1 MRLKQPVNGLT
12 AAGLAAALAAIAASP
27 VLAQVG
33 GANDRMPGGV
43 ERAPDTAGSGA
54 ASDSLKPSA
63 APRMGTTRGLTAKP
77 PSAAAP
83 APAAAPPPAPAPAA
97 PAAGAATK

>member
-1 MRLKQPVNGLT
+1 MNVKQLALGLT
-12 AAGLAAALAAIAASP
+12 AAGIAAVLTAGAPSP
-27 VLAQVG
+27 ALAQVG

-43 ERAPDTAGSGA
+43 ERAPEATGSGA

-77 PSAAAP
+77 PSATAP

-97 PAAGAATK
+97 PGAATK